1 MSYLEIYLMYLRKS
15 RADGEDETVEE
26 VLAKHERMLQKLAV
40 EKFGHPIP
48 EEHIYR
54 EVVSGETIED
64 RPEMKKIM
72 SAIESQNV
80 KGVLVVDPQRLS
92 RGDWEDGGKILSGF
106 RYTNTL
112 IVTPPKTYDLDNQF
126 DYKFFK
132 MELSRGNDYLEY
144 TKEILKRGRENAI
157 ESGRYLGSIAPY
169 GYEKVFVDKAPTL
182 KPNEREAEAINIAVR
197 KCVYDG
203 MGWTYIA
210 RDLDS
215 MGYKPR
221 SGGKWSPYS
230 LRDICINPVNIG
242 KVKWNAR
249 KTIKVY
255 KDGKL
260 IKTRPRNKDDVI
272 YKDGLHPPILDEELY
287 EKLIAKAGVITREK
301 KNSPLVNP
309 LAGLVFCSTCGRAMT
324 YRTYKRNGI
333 PRSAP
338 RLLCDNQVNC
348 GTKSATFSD
357 VYNTLID
364 TLESI
369 VHDFEFKLEK
379 EDATAYN
386 IQQEKIV
393 ELNKELIRFKSRED
407 RIYDLVE
414 TGEYTKEKFRER
426 MDHLEAERDAVE
438 KQIIFL
444 ENSIP
449 NPIDYNERIRTFRH
463 VIDTLKDDNVS
474 AKHKNNL
481 LKQIVKRIEY
491 SRNSENRTKWDT
503 SKPEIKVYFQDF

>member
-64 RPEMKKIM
+64 RPEMKKVM

-92 RGDWEDGGKILSGF
+92 RGDWEDGGKILSSF
-106 RYTNTL
+106 KYSNTL
-112 IVTPPKTYDLDNQF
+112 IVTPPKTYDLYDQY
-126 DYKFFK
+126 DYRFFK

-157 ESGRYLGSIAPY
+157 ESGRYLGSVAPY

-182 KPNEREAEAINIAVR
+182 APNEREAEAINIAVR

-210 RDLDS
+210 RDLDA

-255 KDGKL
+255 RDGKL
-260 IKTRPRNKDDVI
+260 IKTRPRNKEDVI

-287 EKLIAKAGVITREK
+287 EKLIAKAGVITREN
-301 KNSPLVNP
+301 KNSQLVNP
-309 LAGLVFCSTCGRAMT
+309 LAGLVFCATCGRAMT
-324 YRTYKRNGI
+324 YRTYKRNGV

-357 VYNTLID
+357 VYNILID

-369 VHDFEFKLEK
+369 VQDFEFKLEK

-386 IQQEKIV
+386 IQQEKII
-393 ELNKELIRFKSRED
+393 ELSKKLEGFKDREN

-414 TGEYTKEKFRER
+414 TGEYTKERFRER
-426 MDHLEAERDAVE
+426 MDHLEAERDAIE
-438 KQIIFL
+438 RQIIFL

-463 VIDTLKDDNVS
+463 VIETLKDDSIS

-503 SKPEIKVYFQDF
+503 SKPELKVYLQDF